1 MKAFLAIYDPS
12 QPSGDGTFWSWR
24 STSLDL
30 NQLDNLYYGFAKNN
44 RPESPNQLAQAT
56 IIGGFVHFHNNM
68 VYAYRFGNGGHDIH
82 GRPERFVMIVAG
94 MVLDPSESIDL
105 AGLLNCQTVVDI
117 LAKAPTTCPMPAPAE
132 LEIEVP
138 ENLFSADIVF
148 IAKVLRGERLEFSGP
163 EALLQASAVCGS
175 LPVDRF
181 WKCQVSMKG
190 KMPFAVVEL
199 VPQKPK
205 TIAPVLVVKSET
217 ETDKPP
223 VLSQTKKPH
232 ETTLLIRRLLGRS
245 LLALVVFCLSF
256 LCYLEFPWPLILC
269 YFWPPPLSNIEIKV
283 NLGNGVMLVMVKIS
297 SGKFMMGSPMTEK
310 GRSPSETQHD
320 VTLTKGFLIG
330 KYEVTQEQWEIVM
343 GVKQSINKGQNLP
356 ITKVSW
362 NDCQDFIKKLNAK
375 TNGDYRLPTEAEW
388 EYACRG
394 GETTAYSFGDK
405 ITPKDANYGGDDDG
419 APTAVGC
426 FKKNAFG
433 LYDMHG
439 NVAEWCEDIEGEY
452 PKDSVTDPKGPLMG
466 ERRIFRGGSFASG
479 ESDIRSS
486 SRGNGSQIEKGKPQI
501 GFRIVKVP

>member
-1 MKAFLAIYDPS
+1 MKSFLAIYDPS
-12 QPSGDGTFWSWR
+12 QPSEDGTFWSWR

-94 MVLDPSESIDL
+94 VVLDPSERIDL
-105 AGLLNCQTVVDI
+105 AAILKCQTMVDI
-117 LAKAPTTCPMPAPAE
+117 LAIAQTTCPMPAPVE

-175 LPVDRF
+175 LPLGRF
-181 WKCQVSMKG
+181 WECQVSMIG
-190 KMPFAVVEL
+190 EMPFAVVEL

-205 TIAPVLVVKSET
+205 TIAPVLMVKSET
-217 ETDKPP
+217 GTNKPP
-223 VLSQTKKPH
+223 VLSPKKKSL
-232 ETTLLIRRLLGRS
+232 ETTLLNKCGLPTRSLLGRS
-245 LLALVVFCLSF
+245 LLALVVFC
-256 LCYLEFPWPLILC
+256 PLILW
-269 YFWPPPLSNIEIKV
+269 YLGFSWLPPVSDIELKED
-283 NLGNGVMLVMVKIS
+283 LGNGVMLEMVKIS

-310 GRSPSETQHD
+310 GRSDGETPHM
-320 VTLTKGFLIG
+320 VELNKEFRMG
-330 KYEVTQEQWEIVM
+330 KYEVTQEQWDRVM
-343 GVKQSINKGQNLP
+343 DVVNPSINKGPKLP
-356 ITKVSW
+356 VTKVSW
-362 NDCQDFIKKLNAK
+362 EECRDFIKKLNAK
-375 TNGDYRLPTEAEW
+375 TNGGYRLPTEAEW
-388 EYACRG
+388 EYTCRARKS
-394 GETTAYSFGDK
+394 TAYSFGDK
-405 ITPKDANYGGDDDG
+405 ITPKDANYRDSKIGK
-419 APTAVGC
+419 PVTVGNY
-426 FKKNAFG
+426 KPNAFG

-439 NVAEWCEDIEGEY
+439 NVAEWCEDIEGAY
-452 PKDSVTDPKGPLMG
+452 PKDSITDPKGPTKG

-486 SRGNGSQIEKGKPQI
+486 SRVHSSQIEKGNPEI